1 VSRPDRE
8 AVEAFLYREARLMD
22 ESRYREW
29 LDLFAEETLY
39 WVPCNR
45 PDGDPRR
52 EVSIIHADRAVLE
65 AQIERLAS
73 RHVPAQEP
81 PSRMRR
87 LIGNVEIEPAG
98 TSAEDGVV
106 LVHSNFLL
114 TEIRRHRQ
122 HSFAGR
128 SAHRLRPDGQ
138 SGFKILF
145 KKVDLVASDEVI
157 ENLSFLV

>member
-1 VSRPDRE
+1 
-8 AVEAFLYREARLMD
+8 MD

-29 LDLFAEETLY
+29 LNLFAEEALC

-45 PDGDPRR
+45 PDIDPRR
-52 EVSIIHADRAVLE
+52 EVSIIHADRALLE

-81 PSRMRR
+81 PSRMCR
-87 LIGNVEIEPAG
+87 LIGNVEIGP
-98 TSAEDGVV
+98 AEDGAV
-106 LVHSNFLL
+106 LVHLNFLL

-128 SAHRLRPDGQ
+128 SAHRLRAGGQ
-138 SGFKILF
+138 GGFKILF
-145 KKVDLVASDEVI
+145 KKVDLVASDEAI